1 MFEMIQPYRHF
12 YGNTSS
18 HHTFS
23 YFFSGQTVV
32 YLSIVEKGYNQI
44 RRCSFMKKLITFMTM
59 ALIVFALA
67 ACTSDKD
74 DSDAV
79 VETKSGNITKDE
91 FYNKLKDEAG
101 EDILQ
106 QMVLVK
112 VLEGTYEAN
121 DNEIDKRIDSL
132 KDQIGEQFDM
142 WLQQQGLED
151 EDELRE
157 QIYPA
162 ILQEKA

>member
-1 MFEMIQPYRHF
+1 HIFC
-12 YGNTSS
+12 
-18 HHTFS
+18 
-23 YFFSGQTVV
+23 YFFSGQSMV
-32 YLSIVEKGYNQI
+32 YLSLVKIGYKQI
-44 RRCSFMKKLITFMTM
+44 RRCSIMKKLITIVTM
-59 ALIVFALA
+59 AFLVLALA

-74 DSDAV
+74 DSDTVA
-79 VETKSGNITKDE
+79 ETKSGDITKEE

-112 VLEGTYEAN
+112 VLEGTYEAS
-121 DNEIDKRIDSL
+121 DKEVDKRIDSL

-142 WLQQQGLED
+142 WMQQQGFED
-151 EDELRE
+151 EDELRD

-162 ILQEKA
+162 ILQEKAFLEEV